1 MESQKNTLDASL
13 SLHDH
18 LQMDHISHLLLS
30 NEKEGG
36 GIVHLIHIYNYS
48 ISCNYTC
55 CFIHQN
61 EKIKIIQC
69 EVNV

>member
-13 SLHDH
+13 SLWAH
-18 LQMDHISHLLLS
+18 LQMGPISHLLFS
-30 NEKEGG
+30 NQKEGR

-48 ISCNYTC
+48 IWCNYTC